1 MNTSNRKTLLSED
14 EKKQAFERA
23 KNTIVENNIGDAY
36 GDGSPS
42 ALKRRLMTNSRKLA
56 RETYYK
62 GDLTELYYKMD
73 SMSVDEYLDV
83 VYNVKDKNDADE

>member
-1 MNTSNRKTLLSED
+1 M
-14 EKKQAFERA
+14 
-23 KNTIVENNIGDAY
+23 
-36 GDGSPS
+36 
-42 ALKRRLMTNSRKLA
+42 A